1 MMLLGFFISIAAL
14 FVAISVIT
22 EINKLTNDYS
32 NGDFKYVEK
41 ITISFEDN
49 YEMADIENLLKSNF
63 KDSDIAV
70 EFESIQTENLDMIFV
85 TGILPKDKYL
95 WEPPIV
101 EGEFL
106 DGNSSERVAV
116 IGKKLLNRV
125 KDNELVLGDNKYKV
139 KGIIGKNEESVIDR
153 SIFIPINYMP
163 ELLGREWKEKN
174 LSFVVK
180 NNKNPKEEIDNFN
193 KELLNKWKA
202 SINVENDDRLEQER
216 GFIVR
221 SFELNLKDLLKMFLI
236 SIFNIVNISYFWIH
250 TRRKEIGLRKIWGA
264 SNISI
269 YKLILKEILFI
280 CMMASILVFPFLF
293 IISKFSML
301 LFYYEINVSL
311 YKFGLAVFISLLT
324 CILTAFIPTIAAFRV
339 QPVVVVKE

>member
-1 MMLLGFFISIAAL
+1 MFIGFFISIAAL
-14 FVAISVIT
+14 FVVISVIT

-32 NGDFKYVEK
+32 NGNFKYVEK
-41 ITISFEDN
+41 VTILFEDD
-49 YEMADIENLLKSNF
+49 YEMTEIENILKNNF

-70 EFESIQTENLDMIFV
+70 EFESIETENGDMIFV

-95 WEPPIV
+95 WVPQII

-106 DGNSSERVAV
+106 DENSSERVAV
-116 IGKKLLNRV
+116 IGKNILNRV
-125 KDNELVLGDNKYKV
+125 ENNELVLGDKKYKV
-139 KGIIGKNEESVIDR
+139 KGIIGKNEQSVIDT

-163 ELLGREWKEKN
+163 ELLGREWKEKK

-180 NNKNPKEEIDNFN
+180 NNKNPKDEIDNFS

-202 SINVENDDRLEQER
+202 SINIENDDRLKQER

-221 SFELNLKDLLKMFLI
+221 AFELTLKDMLKMFLI

-280 CMMASILVFPFLF
+280 CMMASVLVFPFLF

-311 YKFGLAVFISLLT
+311 YKFGLSVLISLLT
-324 CILTAFIPTIAAFRV
+324 CILTALIPTIAAFRV